1 MKDSKARLF
10 PVVMG
15 AARLSSIVAVL
26 MLTVSSLVGA
36 NGDVESEIIFQG
48 NSDVDGPFW
57 LEFSCELDTCQDMEL
72 VVWTNDSQYRV
83 MDSHLV
89 EWSGIVNGSVSW
101 ELLANPSLVMENFAM
116 RSIIGEQSDI
126 IEISDLPDLVPPPGQ
141 QGEWTSISAS
151 SDCQLNRCS
160 RSEILSEGASFI
172 GILDTSADDD
182 AILVEGDNGD
192 VVKISNIQSPD
203 SISIEYWS
211 RSVSKTLMGSISSS
225 ESSSVYLAYPED
237 AELWI
242 RIVHSDESDFSPYR
256 FDLARFDDENEG
268 PSGEELSNPWMYDFQ
283 LSSNSI
289 SNNFYRG
296 HISSNDHLGDSLLIS
311 TGAKISLPII
321 CHFTGEVALEILLHG
336 LDGENEKIVEDSNQC
351 PQNIETSPHSTGIE
365 FRIKSEEVIEWEI
378 EVMHP
383 ISGDGV
389 LLGDAP
395 DLLWLETGPSEYW
408 SLLSPNTTPYSGSL
422 GIGDRID
429 IHPFEIVDSNG
440 SMVMIRSDIESPV
453 TYQIQSLSQDSWQI
467 LNYTNGTVISI
478 PQGIH
483 AIRVE
488 GLSPIVGDVEYEF
501 YIVYLGENIP
511 DEGEY
516 RDLSHLF
523 TNFYVLIGGLMLL
536 PLAVVLW
543 WNRSL
548 FLEKRNTRSGF
559 EIHGIKKLE
568 LLRERL
574 SPEGENL
581 GGDNEGVVKALSML
595 GDSSWDE
602 ALYDLG
608 EPSLRHMTEQIEIC
622 GWVIPESRFL
632 IMGIR
637 TFQDKW
643 ELTALSVSSPEGSTA
658 YIAKVSPEHMFENN
672 EVFLDT
678 LNPETKRFLSL
689 EISGD
694 PSLIELEVSGLVD
707 GEPLAAVPR
716 EAISF
721 NVD

>member
-126 IEISDLPDLVPPPGQ
+126 IEISDLPDLVPSPGQ
-141 QGEWTSISAS
+141 QGEWASISAS

-268 PSGEELSNPWMYDFQ
+268 PSGEDLGNPWIYDFQ
-283 LSSNSI
+283 LSSNST
-289 SNNFYRG
+289 SNDFYRG
-296 HISSNDHLGDSLLIS
+296 HISSNDQLGDSLLIS

-321 CHFTGEVALEILLHG
+321 CHFTGEVALEILLHE
-336 LDGENEKIVEDSNQC
+336 LDGEEEKIVEDSNQC
-351 PQNIETSPHSTGIE
+351 PQNIETSPYSTGIE
-365 FRIKSEEVIEWEI
+365 FRIKSEQVIEWEI
-378 EVMHP
+378 EVTHST
-383 ISGDGV
+383 SGDGV

-395 DLLWLETGPSEYW
+395 DLLWLETGPSEFW
-408 SLLSPNTTPYSGSL
+408 SLLSPSITPYSGSL

-429 IHPFEIVDSNG
+429 IHPFEIVDTNG
-440 SMVMIRSDIESPV
+440 SMVMIRSDFESPV
-453 TYQIQSLSQDSWQI
+453 TYQIQTLSQDSWQI
-467 LNYTNGTVISI
+467 LNYTNGTVTSV
-478 PQGIH
+478 PPGIH

-488 GLSPIVGDVEYEF
+488 GLSPILEDVEYEF

>member
-1 MKDSKARLF
+1 
-10 PVVMG
+10 MG
-15 AARLSSIVAVL
+15 AARLGSIVAVL
-26 MLTVSSLVGA
+26 MLIFSGIVGA
-36 NGDVESEIIFQG
+36 NADDESEVLFQG

-57 LEFSCELDTCQDMEL
+57 IEFSCELDSCQDMEL
-72 VVWTNDSQYRV
+72 VVWTDDSEYRI
-83 MDSHLV
+83 MDTHLV
-89 EWSGIVNGSVSW
+89 EWSGLVNGPVSW

-126 IEISDLPDLVPPPGQ
+126 IENSDLPDLVPPPGQ
-141 QGEWTSISAS
+141 QGEWTSMSAS
-151 SDCQLNRCS
+151 SNCQLNRCS

-172 GILDTSADDD
+172 GVLDTSADDD

-192 VVKISNIQSPD
+192 VVKISNIESPD

-211 RSVSKTLMGSISSS
+211 RSDSKTLIGSISSS
-225 ESSSVYLAYPED
+225 ESSSVYLDYPED
-237 AELWI
+237 AELWV

-256 FDLARFDDENEG
+256 FNLVRFDDENEG
-268 PSGEELSNPWMYDFQ
+268 PAGEELGNPWIYDYQ
-283 LSSNSI
+283 LSSNST
-289 SNNFYRG
+289 SYDLYRG
-296 HISSNDHLGDSLLIS
+296 HISSTDQLGDSLLIS
-311 TGAKISLPII
+311 TGAKISLPIA
-321 CHFTGEVALEILLHG
+321 CHFTGEVALEILLHEI
-336 LDGENEKIVEDSNQC
+336 DGEKEKIVEDSNQC
-351 PQNIETSPHSTGIE
+351 PQNIETSPSSTGIE
-365 FRIKSEEVIEWEI
+365 FRVKSEQVIEWEI
-378 EVMHP
+378 EVASP
-383 ISGDGV
+383 VSGDGV

-395 DLLWLETGPSEYW
+395 DLLWLESGPSEFW
-408 SLLSPNTTPYSGSL
+408 GLISPSNTPYSGSL
-422 GIGDRID
+422 GNEDRID
-429 IHPFEIVDSNG
+429 IHPFEITDSNG
-440 SMVMIRSDIESPV
+440 SRVMIRSDIESPV
-453 TYQIQSLSQDSWQI
+453 TYQIQTLSQDSWQI
-467 LNYTNGTVISI
+467 LNYTNGTVISV
-478 PQGIH
+478 PPGIH

-501 YIVYLGENIP
+501 YMVYLGEDIP

-548 FLEKRNTRSGF
+548 FLEKKNTRTGF

-574 SPEGENL
+574 SLEGENL
-581 GGDNEGVVKALSML
+581 EGDTEGIVKALSML

-608 EPSLRHMTEQIEIC
+608 KPSLRHMTEQIEIC
-622 GWVIPESRFL
+622 SWVIPESSFL
-632 IMGIR
+632 ILGIR
-637 TFQDKW
+637 TFQEKW

-658 YIAKVSPEHMFENN
+658 SITKVSPDHMFEDN

-678 LNPETKRFLSL
+678 LSPETKRFLSL
-689 EISGD
+689 EISGS
-694 PSLIELEVSGLVD
+694 PSLLELEVSGLVD

-716 EAISF
+716 EALSF
-721 NVD
+721 DGE

>member
-1 MKDSKARLF
+1 
-10 PVVMG
+10 MG
-15 AARLSSIVAVL
+15 AARLGSIVAVL
-26 MLTVSSLVGA
+26 MLIFSGIVGA
-36 NGDVESEIIFQG
+36 NADDDSEVLFQG

-57 LEFSCELDTCQDMEL
+57 IEFSCELDSCQDMEL
-72 VVWTNDSQYRV
+72 VVWTDDSEYRI
-83 MDSHLV
+83 MDTHLV
-89 EWSGIVNGSVSW
+89 EWSGLVNGSVSW

-126 IEISDLPDLVPPPGQ
+126 IENSDLPDLVPPPGQ

-151 SDCQLNRCS
+151 SNCQLNRCS

-192 VVKISNIQSPD
+192 VVKISNIESPD

-211 RSVSKTLMGSISSS
+211 RSDSKTLIGSISSS
-225 ESSSVYLAYPED
+225 ESSSVYLDYPED
-237 AELWI
+237 AELWV

-256 FDLARFDDENEG
+256 FNLVRFDDENEG
-268 PSGEELSNPWMYDFQ
+268 PAGEELGNPWIYDYQ
-283 LSSNSI
+283 LSSNST
-289 SNNFYRG
+289 SYDLYRG
-296 HISSNDHLGDSLLIS
+296 HISSNDQLGDSLLIS
-311 TGAKISLPII
+311 TGAKISLPIA
-321 CHFTGEVALEILLHG
+321 CHFTGEVALEILLHEI
-336 LDGENEKIVEDSNQC
+336 DGEKEKIVEDSNQC
-351 PQNIETSPHSTGIE
+351 PQNIETSPSSTGIE
-365 FRIKSEEVIEWEI
+365 FRVKSEKVIEWEI
-378 EVMHP
+378 EVASP
-383 ISGDGV
+383 VSGDGV

-395 DLLWLETGPSEYW
+395 DLLWLESGPSEFW
-408 SLLSPNTTPYSGSL
+408 GLISPSNTPYSGSL
-422 GIGDRID
+422 GIEDRID
-429 IHPFEIVDSNG
+429 IHPFEITDSNG
-440 SMVMIRSDIESPV
+440 SRVMIRSDIESPV
-453 TYQIQSLSQDSWQI
+453 TYQIQTLSQDSWQI
-467 LNYTNGTVISI
+467 LNYTNGTVISV
-478 PQGIH
+478 PPGIH

-501 YIVYLGENIP
+501 YMVYLGENIP

-548 FLEKRNTRSGF
+548 FLEKKNTRTGF
-559 EIHGIKKLE
+559 EIHEVKKLE

-574 SPEGENL
+574 SLEGENL
-581 GGDNEGVVKALSML
+581 EGDTEGIVKALSML

-608 EPSLRHMTEQIEIC
+608 KPSLRHMTEQIEIC
-622 GWVIPESRFL
+622 SWVIPESSFL
-632 IMGIR
+632 ILGIR
-637 TFQDKW
+637 TFQEKW

-658 YIAKVSPEHMFENN
+658 SITKVSPDHMFEDN

-678 LNPETKRFLSL
+678 LSPETKRFLSL
-689 EISGD
+689 EISGS
-694 PSLIELEVSGLVD
+694 PSLLELEVSGLVD

-716 EAISF
+716 EALSF
-721 NVD
+721 DGE

>member
-83 MDSHLV
+83 MDTHLV

-126 IEISDLPDLVPPPGQ
+126 IEISDLPDLVPSPGQ
-141 QGEWTSISAS
+141 QSEWASISAS

-225 ESSSVYLAYPED
+225 ESNSVYLAYPED

-256 FDLARFDDENEG
+256 FHLARFDDENEG
-268 PSGEELSNPWMYDFQ
+268 PSGEDLGNPWIYDFQ
-283 LSSNSI
+283 LSSNST
-289 SNNFYRG
+289 SNDFYRG
-296 HISSNDHLGDSLLIS
+296 HISSNDQLGDSLLIS

-321 CHFTGEVALEILLHG
+321 CHFTGEVALEILLHE
-336 LDGENEKIVEDSNQC
+336 LDGEEEKIVEDSNQC
-351 PQNIETSPHSTGIE
+351 PQNIETSPYSTGIE
-365 FRIKSEEVIEWEI
+365 FRIKSEQVIEWEI
-378 EVMHP
+378 EVTHST
-383 ISGDGV
+383 SGDGV

-395 DLLWLETGPSEYW
+395 DLLWLETGPSEFW
-408 SLLSPNTTPYSGSL
+408 SLLSPSTTPYSGSL

-440 SMVMIRSDIESPV
+440 SLVMIRSDFESPV
-453 TYQIQSLSQDSWQI
+453 TYQIQTLSQDSWQI
-467 LNYTNGTVISI
+467 LNYTNGTVTSV
-478 PQGIH
+478 PPGIH

-488 GLSPIVGDVEYEF
+488 GLSPILGDVEYEF

-574 SPEGENL
+574 SSESENL

-608 EPSLRHMTEQIEIC
+608 EPSLRHMTKQIEIC
-622 GWVIPESRFL
+622 SWVIPESRFL

-637 TFQDKW
+637 TFQDMWK
-643 ELTALSVSSPEGSTA
+643 LTALSVSSPEGSIA
-658 YIAKVSPEHMFENN
+658 SIAKVSPEHMFENN

-689 EISGD
+689 EITGD
-694 PSLIELEVSGLVD
+694 PSLIELEVSGLVN

-721 NVD
+721 DGD

>member
-1 MKDSKARLF
+1 M
-10 PVVMG
+10 V
-15 AARLSSIVAVL
+15 AARLGSIVAVL
-26 MLTVSSLVGA
+26 MLTVTGIVGA
-36 NGDVESEIIFQG
+36 DDNVESEVLFRG

-57 LEFSCELDTCQDMEL
+57 IEFSCKLDTCQDMEL
-72 VVWTNDSQYRV
+72 VVWTNDSQYRI
-83 MDSHLV
+83 MDTHLV
-89 EWSGIVNGSVSW
+89 EWIGLVNGSISW

-126 IEISDLPDLVPPPGQ
+126 IENSDLPDLVPPPGQ
-141 QGEWTSISAS
+141 QAEWASISAS
-151 SDCQLNRCS
+151 SNCQINRCS

-225 ESSSVYLAYPED
+225 GSSSVYLDYPED

-242 RIVHSDESDFSPYR
+242 RVVHSDESDFSPYR

-321 CHFTGEVALEILLHG
+321 CHFTGEVTLEILLHE
-336 LDGENEKIVEDSNQC
+336 LDGEDEKIVEDSNQC

-378 EVMHP
+378 EVTHP

-440 SMVMIRSDIESPV
+440 SMVMIRSDIESSV
-453 TYQIQSLSQDSWQI
+453 TYQIQTLSQDSWQI
-467 LNYTNGTVISI
+467 LNYTNGTVISV
-478 PQGIH
+478 PPGIH

-548 FLEKRNTRSGF
+548 LLERRNTMTGF

-581 GGDNEGVVKALSML
+581 EEDIEGIVKALSML

-608 EPSLRHMTEQIEIC
+608 KPSLRHMTEQIEIC
-622 GWVIPESRFL
+622 SWVIPESRFL
-632 IMGIR
+632 IIGIR
-637 TFQDKW
+637 TFQHKW

-658 YIAKVSPEHMFENN
+658 SIAKVSPEHVFENN
-672 EVFLDT
+672 EIFLDT
-678 LNPETKRFLSL
+678 LSPETKRFLSL

-694 PSLIELEVSGLVD
+694 PSLIELEISGLVD
-707 GEPLAAVPR
+707 GRPLAAVPR

-721 NVD
+721 DGE